1 MGGSM
6 GVWEHGSMGTREHDI
21 ARATDVTHDT
31 TRQLWAGDWPRGG
44 VPWPGA
50 GTVEGVSR
58 E

>member
-1 MGGSM
+1 M

-50 GTVEGVSR
+50 GPVEGVSR